1 MTDDELRVPGVAWE
15 EAKKA
20 LAAGNVAEAERLCA
34 FMAKSDAKLMRQRI
48 DATPNS
54 KGVSVNSSTHGK

>member
-1 MTDDELRVPGVAWE
+1 MGMTDDQLREPGAAWE

-34 FMAKSDAKLMRQRI
+34 FMVKSDARLMRQRI
-48 DATPNS
+48 DAANA
-54 KGVSVNSSTHGK
+54 KGNAIK